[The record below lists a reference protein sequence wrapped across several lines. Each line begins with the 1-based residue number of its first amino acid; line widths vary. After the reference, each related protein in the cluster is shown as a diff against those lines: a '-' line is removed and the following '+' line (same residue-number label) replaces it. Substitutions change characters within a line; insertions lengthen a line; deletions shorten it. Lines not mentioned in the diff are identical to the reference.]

1 MMTWLYAFALQAAA
15 VLALVYLV
23 AIIGARLC
31 GPAVR
36 RPSSTA
42 TDAK

>member
-1 MMTWLYAFALQAAA
+1 MTTWLYAFGLQAAA

-31 GPAVR
+31 GPASR
-36 RPSSTA
+36 RPPAPSP
-42 TDAK
+42 DAK